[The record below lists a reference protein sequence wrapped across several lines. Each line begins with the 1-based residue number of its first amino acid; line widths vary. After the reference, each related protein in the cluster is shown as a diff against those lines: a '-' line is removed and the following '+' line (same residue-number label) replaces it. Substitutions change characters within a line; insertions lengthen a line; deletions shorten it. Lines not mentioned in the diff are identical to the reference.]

1 MVAMSKQGKNKG
13 HKANLPLAHLYQKDA
28 TAFVIS
34 CGGTGAI
41 PEPRKGRYPLW
52 PEWSEADINSER
64 WDAGK
69 GKEKDKSAKSP
80 SLHLFDDPE
89 GKIEMPL
96 SLMVHTWKRPHEFIS
111 DRMPVVVENELWF
124 DLMPDSQRAVDSELM
139 RWIIADITSLWK
151 ISNNSLPEKNIT
163 SDSSLSWKPWEHIYS
178 LCKAA
183 KGHMPQYNNYG
194 KYVVKLFWMGCWRK
208 IIVDDTMPFD
218 QDDNLLLPATTI
230 TSELW
235 PMLLSKA
242 LVKIASIDMNAN
254 GNKELGDFTVI
265 HALAGWNPEIIP
277 INKNYADKIW
287 TLLMQLVP
295 EFKLTPDDL
304 SEIKLNE
311 IDSLVKD
318 VKEVEVK
325 SESPVINKITDKV
338 VKGTEKQEAKDSGKK
353 KNKEVEKD
361 KNKSTVHSGRAA
373 PIAQGSI
380 SESPAIPAFPQMVV
394 CASYSQIELQHAF
407 LQKMG
412 ESSEMLRCYGFS
424 SLYSHSVMIS
434 RTRSCPLKPPQK
446 PPTIPRW
453 KLIRPRNHTL
463 PSAEPRE
470 FIIKKPDQFVEIA
483 SPFIHE
489 LPEISNLHLNIRRP
503 SSIDTNKE
511 IGLDGIPSN
520 SQVAS
525 PSPFLSRIQWN
536 AALDLK
542 DESANLRYKGEVSI
556 RGSNTSLLS
565 DGRLLAQPLLS
576 MLPGSDLNMTIEK
589 KPIGKETW
597 IDYDDFC
604 KCFQTLV
611 IFHKPN
617 SYPFTAQRSD
627 MKPIDERGT
636 YYLFVDNLKPT
647 EILVTFSALVRW
659 GDINCERLPSKD
671 KVERRDYQKESSNLL
686 SGLLLAEPY
695 SWTSLITN
703 APILHMRT
711 YATKSVMLMLP
722 EGRHVLRFIPSS
734 PLGHHIQ
741 LCSTVSFTFGEEET
755 ILSNLSK
762 ESLRFVQQAQ
772 EIMKAL
778 GNVLNS
784 CGDEQELAK
793 AEMELMKAHVP
804 PNIGKGQMLAEHMQ
818 NFQNAFYATLAL
830 ALRDSY
836 TSQDLFA
843 IRVITQD
850 FRVRNIFSETLNYFG
865 EIYDV
870 PQMWKGRRPTATENN
885 AAITIQAQCR
895 GFFVRRLLAARV
907 PGTKDNEILK
917 ECTQRVWLT
926 LEPNADQH
934 GFILLRHIFKA
945 NPKIAAQYQCAGDEW
960 TKAVYTDY
968 VTTYADQFANSWF
981 VPFRE
986 VFYASEDVLVVPKVY
1001 CSIPIC
1007 ALHVIN
1013 NDTGKEFSKVFQKTT
1028 PFICT
1033 KNKKGY
1039 TFVAEARTLNMP
1051 LLSGKWK
1058 LRLIGCQTPLPTPA
1072 RDVNGN
1078 FSVREIKDYYV
1089 TNKKCIIFRYQVKVM
1104 ANHMVTIQTQTSKPE
1119 VYIKLLIFNKGQ
1131 QVAAATGKGQAII
1144 PAFKFC
1150 KNTKLSISHSSSS
1163 KNQHVLNPTPVTKRT
1178 RTNSAANLR
1187 IGRTSPR
1194 TVIGQTSKVSVEE
1207 DSPLVAP
1214 ERELSPEEEGHKY
1227 IIQGEVLNNS
1237 WTLTKNEMAFIEEL
1251 QNLDKNEIKVFGQK
1265 FEEQPSAIIMDVR
1278 PSFESRVSKK
1288 SKGGKEKVISRPE
1301 SRVNQLDFNKPHY
1314 IMHIVSDQNEADMI
1328 EIKKDSE
1335 RVDEIRA
1342 MKQAWEDTEPGRALK
1357 AMQSRLK
1364 YIKKSSLQ
1372 ESDNIESIGEEPVEE
1387 AAEEAAEDLAE
1398 ETTEEFDEADQEIEE
1413 TKDLP
1418 ETDVPTPLRP
1428 LTSPTIQVTT
1438 TSEVNKQYEEQI
1450 ERTSAPSGKSDSE
1463 AAQNEE
1469 IGIKNLDQLD
1479 NIHQFR
1485 KIREAMLERRE
1496 REQNARVKLQLKQLE
1511 TYENLQ
1517 VKLDEAREAIFKKRE
1532 AYRSK
1537 LIEAETKK
1545 QQEIAA
1551 QEAALY
1557 SEQEKKSPTS
1567 KKKSSNE
1574 SKNTGKKK
1582 KK

>member
-489 LPEISNLHLNIRRP
+489 LPEISNLHLNI
-503 SSIDTNKE
+503 
-511 IGLDGIPSN
+511 
-520 SQVAS
+520 